1 MKHRG
6 MTLMEVLVA
15 CVIAAVLGVGVM
27 LFLKRD
33 MHLQSRLR
41 VHEWAAVVLASASA
55 LAQSN
60 VFDVSSHH
68 PTVSGYLQEGR
79 TTWRYWLR
87 CLSHSD
93 LGDAIQVQV
102 CEQASSLCWS
112 RQVIRWRYASS

>member
-1 MKHRG
+1 
-6 MTLMEVLVA
+6 
-15 CVIAAVLGVGVM
+15 M